1 MTPTDTIRAMPIAY
15 RIDKPL
21 ALMTTVWDGPITA
34 ADWREHLNA
43 TFAEPDWP
51 GVLRNLTDLRSADLS
66 ALTEDNRVE
75 MVSMYD
81 PYAEH
86 VRGKK
91 SAVVAGDNFERSREF
106 ESRNEPPGLR
116 VIVFNDLFNACT
128 WLGID
133 ISEASET
140 LDELRRQARDLQSR
154 CSDPGSVPDAP

>member
-1 MTPTDTIRAMPIAY
+1 MPIAY

-21 ALMTTVWDGPITA
+21 ALMTSVWDGPITA
-34 ADWREHLNA
+34 AEWREHLRE

-66 ALTEDNRVE
+66 ALTEADRVE
-75 MVSMYD
+75 MVAMYE
-81 PYAEH
+81 PHAEH

-91 SAVVAGDNFERSREF
+91 SAVVAGDNFDRSREF
-106 ESRNEPPGLR
+106 ESHNEPAGLR

-133 ISEASET
+133 ISEANET
-140 LDELRRQARDLQSR
+140 LDELRQAARDPESR
-154 CSDPGSVPDAP
+154 CSDPRSAPDPP